1 MIIFLP
7 RFILEKDGKEMRDLF
22 MQQKKGNIMDYDTVR
37 LDEEKAAVVI
47 IDQTKLPG
55 NIELL
60 SLRTAQEIWDAI
72 YLLKVRGAPAIGV
85 AAAYGIYVL
94 SRKIETEDYEVFY
107 REFVKQKE
115 YLDSARPTAVN
126 LSWALNRMLQVV
138 ETQKGKPVSV
148 IQEKLKQEA
157 VAIQE
162 EDIWVCKMIGEYGLE
177 LVKPGD
183 GILTHCNAGQL
194 ATSKYGTATAPIYL
208 GQERGYGFKVFADET
223 RPLLQGARLTAFELQ
238 SSGVDVT
245 LICDNM
251 SATVMKNGWVN
262 AVFVGCDRVAAN
274 GDAANKI
281 GTSVVAAVAKYYGV
295 PLYICAPTSTIDM
308 GTSTG
313 ADIRIEQRPAEEV
326 TEMWY
331 KERMAPEGVKV
342 FNPAFDVTDHELIAG
357 IVTEYGVARAPYTES
372 LKEIFRRK
380 DKGRT
385 IEK

>member
-1 MIIFLP
+1 
-7 RFILEKDGKEMRDLF
+7 
-22 MQQKKGNIMDYDTVR
+22 MDYDTVR
-37 LDEEKAAVVI
+37 LDDENNAVVI

-55 NIELL
+55 KIEII
-60 SLRTAQEIWDAI
+60 SLHTAQEIWDAI
-72 YLLKVRGAPAIGV
+72 YLLQVRGAPAIGV

-94 SRKIETEDYEVFY
+94 AKQMDTEDYDTFY
-107 REFVKQKE
+107 REFVRQKE
-115 YLDSARPTAVN
+115 YLDSSRPTAVN
-126 LSWALNRMLQVV
+126 LSWALNRMQRVV
-138 ETQKGKPVSV
+138 EAHSGETVAQIK
-148 IQEKLKQEA
+148 EA
-157 VAIQE
+157 LHRESVAIQE
-162 EDIWVCKMIGEYGLE
+162 EDIWVCRMIGEHGLT

-208 GQERGYGFKVFADET
+208 GEERGYHFHVFADET

-295 PLYICAPTSTIDM
+295 PVYICAPTF
-308 GTSTG
+308 GL
-313 ADIRIEQRPAEEV
+313 A
-326 TEMWY
+326 
-331 KERMAPEGVKV
+331 
-342 FNPAFDVTDHELIAG
+342 
-357 IVTEYGVARAPYTES
+357 
-372 LKEIFRRK
+372 
-380 DKGRT
+380 
-385 IEK
+385 

>member
-1 MIIFLP
+1 MG
-7 RFILEKDGKEMRDLF
+7 E
-22 MQQKKGNIMDYDTVR
+22 QQSRNIMDYDTVR
-37 LDEEKAAVVI
+37 LDDENNAVVI

-55 NIELL
+55 KIEII
-60 SLRTAQEIWDAI
+60 SLHTAQEIWNAI
-72 YLLKVRGAPAIGV
+72 YLLQVRGAPAIGV

-94 SRKIETEDYEVFY
+94 AKRMDTEDYDTFY
-107 REFVKQKE
+107 REFVRQKE
-115 YLDSARPTAVN
+115 YLDSSRPTAVN
-126 LSWALNRMLQVV
+126 LSWALNRMQRVV
-138 ETQKGKPVSV
+138 EAHSGETVAQIK
-148 IQEKLKQEA
+148 EA
-157 VAIQE
+157 LHRESVAIQE
-162 EDIWVCKMIGEYGLE
+162 EDIWVCRMIGEHGLT

-208 GQERGYGFKVFADET
+208 GEERGYHFHVFADET

-295 PLYICAPTSTIDM
+295 PVYICAPTSTIDLN
-308 GTSTG
+308 TPTR
-313 ADIRIEQRPAEEV
+313 AEIKIEQRPAEEV

-331 KERMAPEGVKV
+331 KERMAPEGIKV

-372 LKEIFRRK
+372 LAAIFAEKEKRAR
-380 DKGRT
+380 
-385 IEK
+385 EKKEA

>member
-1 MIIFLP
+1 
-7 RFILEKDGKEMRDLF
+7 
-22 MQQKKGNIMDYDTVR
+22 MDYDTVR
-37 LDEEKAAVVI
+37 LDDENNAVVI

-55 NIELL
+55 KIEII
-60 SLRTAQEIWDAI
+60 SLHTAQEIWDAI
-72 YLLKVRGAPAIGV
+72 YLLQVRGAPAIGV

-94 SRKIETEDYEVFY
+94 AKQMDTEDYDTFY
-107 REFVKQKE
+107 REFVRQKE
-115 YLDSARPTAVN
+115 YLDSSRPTAVN
-126 LSWALNRMLQVV
+126 LSWALNRMQRVV
-138 ETQKGKPVSV
+138 EAHSGETVAQIK
-148 IQEKLKQEA
+148 EA
-157 VAIQE
+157 LHRESVAIQE
-162 EDIWVCKMIGEYGLE
+162 EDIWVCRMIGEHGLT

-208 GQERGYGFKVFADET
+208 GEERGYHFRVFADET

-295 PLYICAPTSTIDM
+295 PVYICAPTSTIDLNTPTRA
-308 GTSTG
+308 GIT
-313 ADIRIEQRPAEEV
+313 IEQRPAEEV

-372 LKEIFRRK
+372 LAAIFAEKEKRAR
-380 DKGRT
+380 
-385 IEK
+385 EKKEA

>member
-1 MIIFLP
+1 MG
-7 RFILEKDGKEMRDLF
+7 E
-22 MQQKKGNIMDYDTVR
+22 QQSRNIMDYDTVR
-37 LDEEKAAVVI
+37 LDDENNAVVI

-55 NIELL
+55 KIEII
-60 SLRTAQEIWDAI
+60 SLHTAQEIWDAI
-72 YLLKVRGAPAIGV
+72 YLLQVRGAPAIGV

-94 SRKIETEDYEVFY
+94 AKRMDTEDYDTFY
-107 REFVKQKE
+107 REFVRQKE
-115 YLDSARPTAVN
+115 YLDSSRPTAVN
-126 LSWALNRMLQVV
+126 LSWALNRMQRVV
-138 ETQKGKPVSV
+138 EAHSGESV
-148 IQEKLKQEA
+148 AQIKEA
-157 VAIQE
+157 LHRESVAIQE
-162 EDIWVCKMIGEYGLE
+162 EDIWVCRMIGEHGLT

-208 GQERGYGFKVFADET
+208 GEERGYHFRVFADET

-295 PLYICAPTSTIDM
+295 PVYICAPTSTIDLN
-308 GTSTG
+308 TPTG
-313 ADIRIEQRPAEEV
+313 AEIKIEQRPAEEV

-331 KERMAPEGVKV
+331 KERMAPEGIKV

-372 LKEIFRRK
+372 LAAIFAEKEKRAR
-380 DKGRT
+380 
-385 IEK
+385 EKKEA

>member
-1 MIIFLP
+1 
-7 RFILEKDGKEMRDLF
+7 
-22 MQQKKGNIMDYDTVR
+22 MDYDTVR
-37 LDEEKAAVVI
+37 LDDENNAVVI

-55 NIELL
+55 KIEII
-60 SLRTAQEIWDAI
+60 SLHTAQEIWNAI
-72 YLLKVRGAPAIGV
+72 YLLQVRGAPAIGV

-94 SRKIETEDYEVFY
+94 AKRMDTEDYDTFY
-107 REFVKQKE
+107 REFVRQKE
-115 YLDSARPTAVN
+115 YLDSSRPTAVN
-126 LSWALNRMLQVV
+126 LSWALNRMQRVV
-138 ETQKGKPVSV
+138 EAHSGESV
-148 IQEKLKQEA
+148 AQIKEA
-157 VAIQE
+157 LHRESVAIQE
-162 EDIWVCKMIGEYGLE
+162 EDIWVCRMIGEHGLT
-177 LVKPGD
+177 LVKPGN

-208 GQERGYGFKVFADET
+208 GEERGYHFRVFADET

-295 PLYICAPTSTIDM
+295 PVYICAPTSTIDLN
-308 GTSTG
+308 TPTG
-313 ADIRIEQRPAEEV
+313 AGITIEQRPAEEV

-331 KERMAPEGVKV
+331 KESMAPEDVKV

-372 LKEIFRRK
+372 LAAIFAEKEKRAR
-380 DKGRT
+380 
-385 IEK
+385 EKKEA

>member
-1 MIIFLP
+1 
-7 RFILEKDGKEMRDLF
+7 
-22 MQQKKGNIMDYDTVR
+22 MDYDTVR
-37 LDEEKAAVVI
+37 LDDENNAVVI

-55 NIELL
+55 KIEII
-60 SLRTAQEIWDAI
+60 SLHTAQEIWNAI
-72 YLLKVRGAPAIGV
+72 YLLQVRGAPAIGV

-94 SRKIETEDYEVFY
+94 AKRMDTEDYDTFY
-107 REFVKQKE
+107 REFVRQKE
-115 YLDSARPTAVN
+115 YLDSSRPTAVN
-126 LSWALNRMLQVV
+126 LSWALNRMQRVV
-138 ETQKGKPVSV
+138 EAHSGETVAQIK
-148 IQEKLKQEA
+148 EA
-157 VAIQE
+157 LHRESVAIQE
-162 EDIWVCKMIGEYGLE
+162 EDIWVCRMIGEHGLT

-208 GQERGYGFKVFADET
+208 GEERGCHFHVFADET

-295 PLYICAPTSTIDM
+295 PVYICAPTSTIDLNTPT
-308 GTSTG
+308 GTE
-313 ADIRIEQRPAEEV
+313 IKIEQRPAEEV

-331 KERMAPEGVKV
+331 KERMAPEGIKV

-372 LKEIFRRK
+372 LAAIFAEKEKRAR
-380 DKGRT
+380 
-385 IEK
+385 EKKEA